1 MTPENNDVIS
11 LSDLAVTLIKH
22 IKLWLVLFII
32 GVLGVMVYGTY
43 HQDSY
48 QFDSYLRGPTYID
61 NGNVHGVMSQSEFSS
76 LLDIY
81 AQQVDESSSKY
92 PLIKGMQYDKEK
104 LTLRIKTYKSQA
116 KQVEE
121 MFAWFVDYVEKKP
134 QYVENLTNWQDNM
147 QLNILQLQ
155 TQNKIYAETA
165 QQFQRN
171 VDNLCKAKD
180 IGYVNGQTLLH
191 NLSSAILSYETQM
204 FSNDVQIQHYQSR
217 LRTLDKHIRMLGSLV
232 RSRDILGL
240 SFPVIVILG
249 TILSLIFATL
259 IVFMVEFFTNLRVE
273 IKQKLSHKHE

>member
-32 GVLGVMVYGTY
+32 GVLGVMVYGIY

-48 QFDSYLRGPTYID
+48 QFDGYLRGPTYID
-61 NGNVHGVMSQSEFSS
+61 NGNIHGVMTNSEFSS
-76 LLDIY
+76 LLGIY
-81 AQQVDESSSKY
+81 AQQVHESSSKY

-155 TQNKIYAETA
+155 TQNKIYAETV

-171 VDNLCKAKD
+171 VDTLSKAQD
-180 IGYVNGQTLLH
+180 IGNINGQTLLH
-191 NLSSAILSYETQM
+191 NLSSAILSYQNQM
-204 FSNDVQIQHYQSR
+204 FSNDIQIQHAQSR
-217 LRTLDKHIRMLGSLV
+217 LRTLNKHMTILGGTIQ
-232 RSRDILGL
+232 SRDIVGL
-240 SFPVIVILG
+240 SSPVIIILG

-259 IVFMVEFFTNLRVE
+259 IVFMVDFFTNLRVE